1 MPEVRIGAG
10 WSDRRWK
17 EALQKL
23 TSSQKLVIEN
33 SLRGLLAALLECRD
47 PLLDSALQAWNP
59 SRWAVPY
66 KRDAYGTWIE
76 FRLGD
81 DDNRARAIVCYDR
94 KAGVIYLVAR
104 TAIHDHRALN
114 ELVTSFSPPR
124 KPPRG

>member
-1 MPEVRIGAG
+1 LPEVRIGAG

-17 EALQKL
+17 E
-23 TSSQKLVIEN
+23 
-33 SLRGLLAALLECRD
+33 
-47 PLLDSALQAWNP
+47 
-59 SRWAVPY
+59 VPY

-114 ELVTSFSPPR
+114 ELVASFSPR
-124 KPPRG
+124 RPP